1 MNRGSR
7 VRIDHVRMPGVAECE
22 GCEVHPDCTREWL
35 RQHVARTG
43 HTAPYVKTI
52 VTIYRPKH
60 PPRPAEEDS

>member
-43 HTAPYVKTI
+43 HTARYVKQVDT
-52 VTIYRPKH
+52 VYRPKH
-60 PPRPAEEDS
+60 PPTVEAP